1 MALSIDEQK
10 ITDVLRE
17 HPGKH
22 LSPTVI
28 GQLLGKSC
36 SWASSVCIPMAT
48 RGLLNRNDSGHY
60 MLSRNIVA
68 ARSAHTFVHGFKLQ
82 CKANRI
88 SFESEFHPQVA
99 TKASTLRGEWD
110 GENKVWWFDV
120 RDKER
125 AVAIYESIFGLMSDS
140 TVTLQICA
148 DYFMGF
154 ENSPAYSLF
163 VAGRNIVTLRK
174 SDGEAKLGFGVVLLA
189 GKFMDGGTSTGRRLV
204 TRPGTTVLIRDVPR
218 GKAEQVVL
226 ENGKHA
232 QIVDES
238 WLTQPP
244 DFHVQVQSSQHA
256 EANDAINTLICV
268 SAQLSELSGRVES
281 AIRVMKAS
289 LKLDQH

>member
-1 MALSIDEQK
+1 MALSIDEQQ
-10 ITDVLRE
+10 ITNLLRE

-60 MLSRNIVA
+60 MLLRHNVVV
-68 ARSAHTFVHGFKLQ
+68 RSVHTSVRGFKMQ
-82 CKANRI
+82 SKENRI

-99 TKASTLRGEWD
+99 EKASNLRGEWD
-110 GENKVWWFDV
+110 GGNKVWWFDF

-125 AVAIYESIFGLMSDS
+125 ALAIYESIFGRMSDP

-148 DYFMGF
+148 DYFMGY
-154 ENSPAYSLF
+154 ENSPTYSLF
-163 VAGRNIVTLRK
+163 IAGRKVVTLRK
-174 SDGEAKLGFGVVLLA
+174 SDGEAKLGCGVVLLA
-189 GKFMDGGTSTGRRLV
+189 GKFLDGGTSSARRLV

-218 GKAEQVVL
+218 GKAEQVVR

-238 WLTQPP
+238 WLTQPT
-244 DFHVQVQSSQHA
+244 DFQEMVTPSQRA
-256 EANDAINTLICV
+256 EANEALSTLICL
-268 SAQLSELSGRVES
+268 SSQLSELSVRVES

-289 LKLDQH
+289 LKLD